1 MKDLPRSLATMR
13 LPVHVG
19 LIGLI
24 GLILMS
30 TGCSSPASHDTQT
43 RPLLLISIDGFR
55 HDYLDLADTPALD
68 RLVDGGLKAD
78 SLHHVFPTKTFPTHY
93 SIVTGRHPGTHGVVA
108 NSMWDP
114 VRDARFSLGDRK
126 AVMDGYW
133 YEGGEPIWVTAE
145 KQGLTAAAF
154 FWPGTEARIHRVRPS
169 YWKPYNARTPYEER
183 VTQVLAWMDLPS
195 EERPDMITMYFSSVD
210 SAGHRDGPRSEAAAA
225 ALADIDS
232 HLQTLLDGLENRGLF
247 DAMHILVTSDHGMA
261 RVDIDQ
267 YILLDDYL
275 DLSKLR
281 VSDWGP
287 AGQIWAG
294 EMGAQA
300 IHEALESAH
309 PQMQVWQRDDIPP
322 RFHFGTHH
330 RVPDVLAVGAL
341 EWMISNTPYMIGRTQ
356 FSLMGM
362 HGWDP
367 AYFDMHG
374 LFIAHGPEFA
384 PGTRAPTV
392 RSIDLYALMAHLLE
406 IEPAWHE
413 GSLHPFEAYLDKQTD
428 QRYESLDLHCPG
440 QPEARVIVGPEHL
453 ALHWGPK
460 VHVLLRQ
467 EWESGESFEATGL
480 ALQRDRESARV
491 TIDGRRFGPCAMS
504 VAGPQR

>member
-1 MKDLPRSLATMR
+1 
-13 LPVHVG
+13 
-19 LIGLI
+19 
-24 GLILMS
+24 
-30 TGCSSPASHDTQT
+30 
-43 RPLLLISIDGFR
+43 LISIDGAR

-68 RLVDGGLKAD
+68 RLVSGGLQAD

-93 SIVTGRHPGTHGVVA
+93 SVVTGRHPGTHGVVA

-114 VRDARFSLGDRK
+114 LRNARFSLGNRE

-183 VTQVLAWMDLPS
+183 VQQVLAWLDLPDT
-195 EERPDMITMYFSSVD
+195 ERPDLITLYFSSVD
-210 SAGHRDGPRSEAAAA
+210 SAGHRDGPRSESAAA
-225 ALADIDS
+225 ALADIDG
-232 HLQTLLDGLENRGLF
+232 HLMDLLDGLEARGLLET
-247 DAMHILVTSDHGMA
+247 MHILITSDHGMS

-275 DLSKLR
+275 DLSTLR

-294 EMGAQA
+294 ESSAEA
-300 IHEALESAH
+300 IHAALDGAH
-309 PQMQVWQRDDIPP
+309 PNMRVWKREDIPE
-322 RFHFGTHH
+322 RFHFRSHH
-330 RVPDVLAVGAL
+330 RVPDVLALGDL

-367 AYFDMHG
+367 ALFEMHG
-374 LFIAHGPEFA
+374 LFIAHGPAFA
-384 PGTRAPTV
+384 PGTRAPSL
-392 RSIDLYALMAHLLE
+392 RSIDLYALMTSLLG

-413 GSLHPFEAYLDKQTD
+413 GSLQAFEPYLNRQTD
-428 QRYESLDLHCPG
+428 QRRESLALTCPD
-440 QPEARVIVGPEHL
+440 QTPARAVLGPEPL
-453 ALHWGPK
+453 ALHWGDY

-467 EWESGESFEATGL
+467 SVSAGERFESTSLAVDLDGET
-480 ALQRDRESARV
+480 ARLH
-491 TIDGRRFGPCAMS
+491 IDGRDHGPCTVSS
-504 VAGPQR
+504 VDPAGRAGP